1 MKRKPFSCDIC
12 PEKPKCKKQCAW
24 LKHELSLVTYRQ
36 KEKPILLDERHKSK
50 PCPEVGI
57 TSEIIFSMY
66 FIDRMSQQEIAHK
79 LYISQPYISKCV
91 KKYKAILLENLKK

>member
-1 MKRKPFSCDIC
+1 
-12 PEKPKCKKQCAW
+12 
-24 LKHELSLVTYRQ
+24 VTYRQ
-36 KEKPILLDERHKSK
+36 KEKPIPLDERHKSK

-66 FIDRMSQQEIAHK
+66 FIDRMSQQEIAHQ